1 MMYSIQV
8 YGDRGVRIQ
17 FGITIGRQVNVKVHR
32 FTSLLEKYP
41 MKGIIEWIPAYT
53 SLTIY
58 YNPDEITY
66 IELEKKLGQL
76 QKLMSE
82 AAPPVSR
89 KITIPVCYEK
99 EFALD
104 MKDIAAYHNLSVQG
118 IIRLHTEPLYYVYMM
133 GFMPGFPYLG
143 GLSEKLVT
151 PRLENPRKK
160 VARGAVGIADQ
171 QTGIYPLDSP
181 GGWRIIG
188 KTPVHLYDAGKE
200 NKILIRSGDMLQ
212 FEPIDS
218 ETYYKIEKAVQSGE
232 YQPKISEEKDGD
244 PS

>member
-1 MMYSIQV
+1 MYSIQL

-17 FGITIGRQVNVKVHR
+17 FGNKIERQVNVNVHR

-41 MKGIIEWIPAYT
+41 MKGITEWIPAYT
-53 SLTIY
+53 SVTIY
-58 YNPDEITY
+58 YNPGEITY
-66 IELEKKLGQL
+66 MELEKKLNQL
-76 QKLMSE
+76 QKIMSE
-82 AAPPVSR
+82 EAPPAAR

-99 EFALD
+99 EFAVD
-104 MKDIAAYHNLSVQG
+104 MDDVAEYHKLSSQE

-143 GLSEKLVT
+143 GLSEKLFT
-151 PRLENPRKK
+151 PRLDSPRKR
-160 VARGAVGIADQ
+160 VDRGSVGIADQ

-188 KTPVHLYDAGKE
+188 KTPARLYDAEKE

-212 FEPIDS
+212 FEAIDS
-218 ETYYKIEKAVQSGE
+218 EAYYKIEDAVQNGE
-232 YQPKISEEKDGD
+232 YQPEISEEKGD